1 MNAIFNGLIF
11 CFILLFSY
19 LVFRSI
25 NSNTIEGLENQSSSA
40 DVASIAGKSASYAED
55 IKDLVTK
62 KQDVLLIGKYRRD
75 YENAIINA
83 SDLVDTLMLEEV
95 MSIDTNK
102 PYKSLEKLN
111 ILKNSKQSLDDTM
124 KFLDKSK

>member
-1 MNAIFNGLIF
+1 MNAINNILIF
-11 CFILLFSY
+11 CSILFFSY
-19 LVFRSI
+19 LVFRNI

-40 DVASIAGKSASYAED
+40 GVASIAGKTAAYAED
-55 IKDLVTK
+55 MKELVTK

-83 SDLVDTLMLEEV
+83 SDLVDTLMLEQA
-95 MSIDTNK
+95 MTIDTNK
-102 PYKSLEKLN
+102 PYKSLEQLN
-111 ILKNSKQSLDDTM
+111 ILRNAKQSLDDTM